1 MRELIS
7 RLNGAITRG
16 VDWFIPVSLQHV
28 RSSRGLARVF
38 VFTQLF
44 GSVVSVILLAYLT
57 RFVPFLDIGVMF
69 LIAMTLM
76 FVLLPFALRQTA
88 NMSLVT
94 MVSFQAMLMTS
105 LVGTFEYG
113 GFASPFLPWLLV
125 SLMSGLFY
133 QSQRTG
139 LVLGL
144 FMANVAVFLAF
155 LVFSSHP
162 GIPQGIDLTFL
173 GWISIAIAMTYMAYM
188 ALYYARLIASRSELE
203 LEAER
208 HRAVA
213 AELEQ
218 AQAAAVSLN
227 HNRSLF
233 FSKMS
238 HELRTPLNAIIGYSE
253 ILVEDFED
261 QVDANPQYLSDLR
274 RINATGRHLL
284 SLVSDVLD
292 VDAVDNSDNELEL
305 KTVSLGEVLDDVL
318 AASEPLL
325 DANSNKLVVDCPLR
339 DDQITTDPKKLRQ
352 MLINLMS
359 NAAKFTTNGTVS
371 LELWIERAAQDDRL
385 HAAVLDTG
393 IGISADA
400 LPKLFE
406 TYSQADQTIQGRFGG
421 TGIGLAL
428 TRKYAGLLGGTIA
441 VDSQVGRGSCFR
453 LDLPAVAKT
462 VEASSDDAEPLK
474 LAS

>member
-1 MRELIS
+1 MKELIAK
-7 RLNGAITRG
+7 LNGAITRG

-38 VFTQLF
+38 VVTELA
-44 GSVVSVILLAYLT
+44 GSIISLALLGYLT
-57 RFVPFLDIGVMF
+57 RFVPLLNIGVVF

-113 GFASPFLPWLLV
+113 GFESPFLPWLLV

-144 FMANVAVFLAF
+144 FMANVAVFLGF
-155 LVFSSHP
+155 LVFSGHP
-162 GIPQGIDLTFL
+162 RVPHGFDLTFL
-173 GWISIAIAMTYMAYM
+173 GWVSIAIAMTYMAYM
-188 ALYYARLIASRSELE
+188 ALYYARLIASRTELE

-261 QVDANPQYLSDLR
+261 QPEANSQHLADLR

-305 KTVSLGEVLDDVL
+305 KSVTIGEILDDVL
-318 AASEPLL
+318 ATSEPLL
-325 DANSNKLVVDCPLR
+325 SVNGNKLVVDCPLR
-339 DDQITTDPKKLRQ
+339 GDNITTDPKKLRQ

-359 NAAKFTTNGTVS
+359 NAAKFTSNGTIS

-393 IGISADA
+393 IGIAADA

-428 TRKYAGLLGGTIA
+428 TRKYAGLLGGTIS

-453 LDLPAVAKT
+453 LDLPAITKT
-462 VEASSDDAEPLK
+462 AEASSDAEFLK

>member
-1 MRELIS
+1 MRELLS

-38 VFTQLF
+38 VVTHVM
-44 GSVVSVILLAYLT
+44 GSAVSLILLAYLT
-57 RFVPFLDIGVMF
+57 HFVSVGNVGVMF
-69 LIAMTLM
+69 VIGMTVM
-76 FVLLPFALRQTA
+76 FVSLPLVLRQTG

-113 GFASPFLPWLLV
+113 GFASPFLPWILV

-133 QSQRTG
+133 QSRRTG

-144 FMANVAVFLAF
+144 FVANVAVFIGF
-155 LVFSSHP
+155 LLFSSHP

-261 QVDANPQYLSDLR
+261 QPQANAQHLADLR

-284 SLVSDVLD
+284 SLVADVLD

-305 KTVSLGEVLDDVL
+305 KTVAIGEILDAVL

-325 DANSNKLVVDCPLR
+325 SANGNKLVVDCPLR

-359 NAAKFTTNGTVS
+359 NAAKFTSNGTIS

-393 IGISADA
+393 IGISADS

-428 TRKYAGLLGGTIA
+428 TRKYAGLLGGTIS
-441 VDSQVGRGSCFR
+441 VDSHVGRGSCFR
-453 LDLPAVAKT
+453 LDLPAVTKT
-462 VEASSDDAEPLK
+462 TDASPGDAVPLK

>member
-38 VFTQLF
+38 VVTHLV
-44 GSVVSVILLAYLT
+44 GGLVSLVLLGYLT
-57 RFVPFLDIGVMF
+57 RFVPLSNIGAIFV
-69 LIAMTLM
+69 IAMTLM
-76 FVLLPFALRQTA
+76 FVALPLAMRQTA
-88 NMSLVT
+88 NMSVIT

-105 LVGTFEYG
+105 LVGTFEFG

-133 QSQRTG
+133 QSKRTG
-139 LVLGL
+139 LVMGL
-144 FMANVAVFLAF
+144 FMANVAVFLGF

-162 GIPQGIDLTFL
+162 GVPQGIDLTFL
-173 GWISIAIAMTYMAYM
+173 GWVSIAIAMSYMAYM

-261 QVDANPQYLSDLR
+261 QPTANAQHLSDLR

-305 KTVSLGEVLDDVL
+305 KTVALGEILDDVL

-325 DANSNKLVVDCPLR
+325 AVNGNKLVVDCPLR
-339 DDQITTDPKKLRQ
+339 DDKITTDPKKLRQ

-359 NAAKFTTNGTVS
+359 NAAKFTSNGTVS
-371 LELWIERAAQDDRL
+371 LELWIERASQDDRL

-400 LPKLFE
+400 MPKLFE

-428 TRKYAGLLGGTIA
+428 TRKYAGLLGGTIS

-453 LDLPAVAKT
+453 LDLPAVTKT
-462 VEASSDDAEPLK
+462 AETPSDDAEPLK